1 MGTGFVDYVNRL
13 VRQVAIGD
21 VAFRQLSRH
30 TQCLIGVLQVMV
42 LLEMGLQPLEDL
54 VGILNAGF
62 VHINLLEAASQR
74 AVLLENA
81 TEFLEGGGANAPD
94 FP

>member
-1 MGTGFVDYVNRL
+1 
-13 VRQVAIGD
+13 
-21 VAFRQLSRH
+21 
-30 TQCLIGVLQVMV
+30 MV